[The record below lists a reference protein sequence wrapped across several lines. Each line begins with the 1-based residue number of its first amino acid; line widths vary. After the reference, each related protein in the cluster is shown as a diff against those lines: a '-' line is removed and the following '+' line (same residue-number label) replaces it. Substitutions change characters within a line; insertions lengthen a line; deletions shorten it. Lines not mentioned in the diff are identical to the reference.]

1 MQIRFYVEEETVE
14 DNVLKFR
21 AVSPTLSSEELWD
34 RIVWHKEIVG
44 KGDENGVFSP
54 ISGEAVLEILNDK
67 EEIEVWRQMA
77 QEIGADTITD
87 LTMLA
92 KEFVKTGELFMVKV
106 VA

>member
-1 MQIRFYVEEETVE
+1 MQIRFYVEETVDE
-14 DNVLKFR
+14 DLLQFR
-21 AVSPTLSSEELWD
+21 AVTPALSSEELWD
-34 RIVWHKEIVG
+34 RVVWHKEVVG
-44 KGDENGVFSP
+44 KGDDNGVFSP

-67 EEIEVWRQMA
+67 EDMEVWRQMA

-92 KEFVKTGELFMVKV
+92 KEFVKKGELFMVKV